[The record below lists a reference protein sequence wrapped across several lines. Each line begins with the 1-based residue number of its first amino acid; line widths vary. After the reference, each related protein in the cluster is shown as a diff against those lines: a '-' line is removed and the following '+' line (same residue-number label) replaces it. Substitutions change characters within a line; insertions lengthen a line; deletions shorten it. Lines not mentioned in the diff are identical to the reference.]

1 VIHVHKLDG
10 CAPTPLANYLKA
22 LGVFRILSEQDDR
35 NIRGWWSG
43 DIFFIATSLDKNN
56 LISFF
61 LNKYMPTPMLSPWNK
76 GSGFFYPDD
85 PGITPI
91 LKSAAKRFSEYNHA
105 IEVSRSC
112 ISDIEL
118 ADAHIRKL
126 KEKSK
131 VTPDD
136 RNRIKE
142 LLNFPEGKKEK
153 PSPEQQKEFNTR
165 IKLLEMEKKKYAET
179 EEFKEELRIAQKLF
193 ADLKER
199 LIPQCRSQWRGPMSL
214 FPNSAFVIG
223 EKNDPKY
230 PSLFGTGGNDGRFDF
245 TNNYM
250 QRLGDIF
257 DMTDDGGAPFPISR
271 SYIHNS
277 LFGDTIPGVQK
288 GIAVGQFF
296 PGLAGG
302 VNNSTGSLGDS
313 FLNPFDFV
321 LMLEGA
327 VVFTAHSTRRLTAK
341 SQQRAAAPFAVDNCS
356 AGYPSASND
365 DDGGRGEQW
374 MPLWSQPITYRE
386 LKCLFSEGRIQL
398 GRKVSSSS
406 VLDLAQSI
414 ANLGTARGIS
424 EFQRFGYITRNGD
437 ANFAVPLGRFKVPDR
452 VSPKIGC
459 LDDLNAFKWIS
470 SVRLAGQTTNN
481 SSSSRLQQKVRGL
494 SNAIIAVTQRPAE
507 PSIWQQLIISMGEL
521 EAVMSTGAGFQAGP
535 IPPLRPEWVRAAN
548 DNSPEFRLALAFALQ
563 GSFQNSSGNFDGIR
577 RHWLPL
583 KTQTRFATSG
593 DITRPHLEKKTDVVA
608 YGRDAVDDAISL
620 IQRRMIESAQNGG
633 RLFPLIPTRGASVQP
648 TDLCY
653 LLAGEVDLQRT
664 LLLARALMAL
674 DLRKWKVSH
683 PSIPLLPMDYP
694 GDTWLAIRVALS
706 PWVLP
711 NGQAVG
717 ADPAIIHRLE
727 SGDAP
732 SAFSVAQRRLRAA
745 GVRTTV
751 QFATVPP
758 ETARLWAAALAFP
771 ISKNHLAKFLSRLD
785 PNISSDKEYMS

>member
-1 VIHVHKLDG
+1 MHVHKLDG

-22 LGVFRILSEQDDR
+22 LGAFRILSEQADI

-43 DIFFIATSLDKNN
+43 DFFSIATSLDKNS
-56 LISFF
+56 LLSFF

-76 GSGFFYPDD
+76 GSGFYYLND

-91 LKSAAKRFSEYNHA
+91 LNSKAKRFSEYNTG
-105 IEVSRSC
+105 IQISRSG
-112 ISDIEL
+112 IVDIEL
-118 ADAHIRKL
+118 ADARIRKM
-126 KEKSK
+126 KEKTK

-142 LLNFPEGKKEK
+142 LLHFPEGKKEK
-153 PSPEQQKEFNTR
+153 PSPEQQAEFNTR
-165 IKLLEMEKKKYAET
+165 IKFLEKEKKEYAET
-179 EEFKEELRIAQKLF
+179 EEFKENLKSAQKLF
-193 ADLKER
+193 AKLKES
-199 LIPQCRSQWRGPMSL
+199 LIPKCRSMWRGPMSY
-214 FPNSAFVIG
+214 FPNAAFVVG
-223 EKNDPKY
+223 ENNEPKF
-230 PSLFGTGGNDGRFDF
+230 PALFGTGGNDGRFDF

-257 DMTDDGGAPFPISR
+257 NMTDEEGAPFPISR
-271 SYIHNS
+271 PYILNS
-277 LFGDTIPGVQK
+277 LFGITIPGIQK
-288 GIAVGQFF
+288 GKAVGQFF

-302 VNNSTGSLGDS
+302 VNNTTGSLGDS
-313 FLNPFDFV
+313 FLNPFDFI

-374 MPLWSQPITYRE
+374 MPLWSQPITCRE
-386 LKCLFSEGRIQL
+386 LKCLFSEGRIQV

-406 VLDLAQSI
+406 ALDLARSI

-437 ANFAVPLGRFKVPDR
+437 ANFAVPLGRFKVPNH
-452 VSPKIGC
+452 VSPTIGC

-507 PSIWQQLIISMGEL
+507 PSLWQQLIISMVEL
-521 EAVMSTGAGFQAGP
+521 ETIMSTGAGFQAGP
-535 IPPLRPEWVRAAN
+535 IPPLRPEWISAAN

-593 DITRPHLEKKTDVVA
+593 DATRPRLEKKPDVVA
-608 YGRDAVDDAISL
+608 YGRDAVDDAIAL
-620 IQRRMIESAQNGG
+620 IQRRMVESSQNGE

-648 TDLCY
+648 ADLCQ

-664 LLLARALMAL
+664 LSLARALMAL
-674 DLRKWKVSH
+674 DLRKWNVSH
-683 PSIPLLPMDYP
+683 PSIPLLPFDYP
-694 GDTWLAIRVALS
+694 GDTWLAIRAALS
-706 PWVLP
+706 PWALP
-711 NGQAVG
+711 NGQTVG
-717 ADPAIIHRLE
+717 ADPAIIRRLE

-732 SAFSVAQRRLRAA
+732 SAFSIAQRRLRAA

-758 ETARLWAAALAFP
+758 ETARLWVAALAFP
-771 ISKNHLAKFLSRLD
+771 VSKNHLAKFVSRLD
-785 PNISSDKEYMS
+785 PNTSSDKEYMS